1 MTTSA
6 LNYAAFFTLYVICFA
21 YLFRSNS
28 GIVAL
33 GTLTVVHSACTLF
46 IGNEM
51 SDMLVIKPNQQV
63 KPNQPIILLAMLAI
77 ILTVGMN
84 LAALIIILLM
94 VTKLQKKYND
104 KLGTPFN
111 LPRDEEKR
119 FGDYK
124 TYLLVTFIMSCILLY
139 LIKVK
144 SDVFNVNISESI
156 FPVLIIAAISFTI
169 IGLSITQVVIASEL
183 AKLKDRSII

>member
-51 SDMLVIKPNQQV
+51 SDMLVKSI
-63 KPNQPIILLAMLAI
+63 PNQPIILLAMLAI

-139 LIKVK
+139 LIKVN

>member
-51 SDMLVIKPNQQV
+51 SDMLVIIKPIQ
-63 KPNQPIILLAMLAI
+63 NQPIILLAMLAI

>member
-28 GIVAL
+28 SIVAL

-51 SDMLVIKPNQQV
+51 SDMLVIKPIQ
-63 KPNQPIILLAMLAI
+63 NQPIILLAMLAI

>member
-51 SDMLVIKPNQQV
+51 SDMLVKSI
-63 KPNQPIILLAMLAI
+63 PNQPIILLAMLAI

>member
-28 GIVAL
+28 SIVAL

-51 SDMLVIKPNQQV
+51 SDMLVIKTIQY
-63 KPNQPIILLAMLAI
+63 QPIILLAMLAI

-94 VTKLQKKYND
+94 VTKLQKKYDD

-144 SDVFNVNISESI
+144 SDVFNFNISESI

-169 IGLSITQVVIASEL
+169 IGLSITQVVIASNL
-183 AKLKDRSII
+183 AKLKNRSII

>member
-1 MTTSA
+1 MATSA
-6 LNYAAFFTLYVICFA
+6 LNYAAFFTLYVISFA

-51 SDMLVIKPNQQV
+51 LV
-63 KPNQPIILLAMLAI
+63 KPIPTTPIILLATLAI

-84 LAALIIILLM
+84 LAALILILLM
-94 VTKLQKKYND
+94 VTKLQKKYDD

-144 SDVFNVNISESI
+144 SEVFNVNMSESI

>member
-28 GIVAL
+28 SIVAL

-51 SDMLVIKPNQQV
+51 SDMLVIKTIQY
-63 KPNQPIILLAMLAI
+63 QPIILLAMLAI

-94 VTKLQKKYND
+94 VTKLQKKYDD

-144 SDVFNVNISESI
+144 SEVFNVNMSESI

>member
-51 SDMLVIKPNQQV
+51 SDMLVKSI
-63 KPNQPIILLAMLAI
+63 PNQPIILLAMLAI

-156 FPVLIIAAISFTI
+156 FPVLIIAAFSFTI
-169 IGLSITQVVIASEL
+169 IGLSITQVVIASNL
-183 AKLKDRSII
+183 AKLKNRSII